1 MVDRDHPVWRLWR
14 GTRMWAELFQILL
27 VSLLVLSGIHRF
39 MLWLGS
45 GLVWNSES
53 PAASSENEICLPGKD
68 CSTDQFHRVLIQIPV
83 FNDAH
88 ALQSRLDCLKGLDY
102 PRSLFQVQILDDSD
116 DGSAEVNAAL
126 VEALVAEGVPIT
138 VIHREERTGF
148 KAGALAHGMS
158 FSDAEFVAIFDA
170 DFQIPEHF
178 LSQTI
183 PHFED
188 SRVGWVQCRWG
199 FANRNRNFLT
209 RAQARLL
216 DGHFR
221 IEHQARSHGGRFFN
235 FNGTAGIWRR
245 TAIKA
250 AGGWSGK
257 TVVEDTD
264 LSLRAWDQGWK
275 GIYRDDIVCDGW
287 LPESFSAFRTQQRRW
302 LAGGV
307 DLFLKRK
314 SDLSGKPFLTR
325 FDFSARGLAPLVS
338 VVVVLLAIWAPL
350 RRIFPDQLGPEPW
363 VFRSL
368 GTPAFEWVFFSFAF
382 IGVLVYYASTGGGR
396 YSRWLESFLV
406 LLLGTGFA
414 FYASLCCFEG
424 ILGRV
429 SVFERTPKTAGATG
443 GRNVTLLEW
452 AVFPLTAWLIVEV
465 VLIGAWSVL
474 PLISM
479 SFVGLL
485 WSLVGTRSRG
495 IAESSGSTL
504 SSPCRN
510 VGDSVV

>member
-1 MVDRDHPVWRLWR
+1 
-14 GTRMWAELFQILL
+14 MWAELFQILL
-27 VSLLVLSGIHRF
+27 VTLLVLSGIHRF

-45 GLVWNSES
+45 GLAWNSES
-53 PAASSENEICLPGKD
+53 SEVPSENDVCLPWKD
-68 CSTDQFHRVLIQIPV
+68 GSTGPLPRVLIQIPV

-88 ALQSRLDCLKGLDY
+88 ALQSRLDCLKSLDY
-102 PRSLFQVQILDDSD
+102 PRSLLQIQILDDSD
-116 DGSAEVNAAL
+116 DGSAEENDAII
-126 VEALVAEGVPIT
+126 EALVAVGVPVT
-138 VIHREERTGF
+138 VIRREERTGF
-148 KAGALAHGMS
+148 KAGALAYGMS
-158 FSDAEFVAIFDA
+158 VSDAEYVAIFDA
-170 DFQIPEHF
+170 DFQIPEQF
-178 LSQTI
+178 LSQTL

-188 SRVGWVQCRWG
+188 SRVGWVQGRWG
-199 FANRNRNFLT
+199 FANRNHNFLT

-221 IEHQARSHGGRFFN
+221 IEHQARCRGGRFFN

-245 TAIKA
+245 AAIEA

-264 LSLRAWDQGWK
+264 LSLRAWDLGWK
-275 GIYRDDIVCDGW
+275 GVYRDDIVCVGW
-287 LPESFSAFRTQQRRW
+287 LPENFSAFRTQQRRW
-302 LAGGV
+302 LAGGM

-314 SDLSGKPFLTR
+314 SDHSGKPFLTC
-325 FDFSARGLAPLVS
+325 FDFNARGLAPLVS

-396 YSRWLESFLV
+396 YIRWLESFLV

-429 SVFERTPKTAGATG
+429 SEFERTPKTAGATG
-443 GRNVTLLEW
+443 GRKVTLWEW
-452 AVFPLTAWLIVEV
+452 AVFPLTAWLIIKVA
-465 VLIGAWSVL
+465 LIGAWSVL

-479 SFVGLL
+479 SFVGLF
-485 WSLVGTRSRG
+485 WSLLGTRSQG
-495 IAESSGSTL
+495 IAESTGSTL